1 MDRKS
6 ILFVGYFLVSLS
18 LVAQEKGEELDAVIL
33 TADTPLRDFSET
45 QQVSRLTDSVAKRS
59 QPSLTNLL
67 QFNTPIYFKENGAGM
82 VSSPSFRGTTAAQTA
97 VVWNGIN
104 INSLTT
110 GQTDFNTVS
119 IRGADHITVKSGGGS
134 VAYGSSAIGGTIH
147 LNNDITF
154 NTFEETT
161 VKHTIFGGYGSFES
175 YDISYATNIKT
186 SKADVSISL
195 SRNQS
200 ENDYPFVDD
209 RNNRKNKNGQYFTN
223 NLQVN
228 FGYTLNASNILKFYS
243 NTFDSERHFSLIS
256 PNSPKTKYQDF
267 NTRNLIEWVGLY
279 GKWTSKLKLAYLTE
293 RYRYFPNIDNDAYT
307 FGETDSKIAKYD
319 LGVSVKKGLQIN
331 LILDY
336 MQNQGNGSDLQP
348 TTRHIGGASLM
359 VHHQLLD
366 KLMYEASFRQEVTS
380 VYKSPFLY
388 NFGLRWQ
395 AAHFFALKAN
405 TSKNFRMPTFND
417 MYWATGGNP
426 NLLPETSN
434 QVEVSAEFSYKKVRL
449 SLTAYKNDIDNMIR
463 WVPVDGDF
471 WQPENVDETEIYG
484 LESSLSYKVVLQQH
498 QFEVLG
504 TYAYTISEN
513 EKTKNQL
520 TYVPFH
526 KATSSISYAYKNLLL
541 YHQFVYNGEVFT
553 TSDNS
558 ETLQSY
564 TVSNVGAEWNFKEKY
579 TFGAKINNVFNT
591 PYESVL
597 NRPMPGRHF
606 NFYINLNF

>member
-1 MDRKS
+1 MARKS

-59 QPSLTNLL
+59 QPSLTDLL

-186 SKADVSISL
+186 SKTDVSISL

-209 RNNRKNKNGQYFTN
+209 QNNRKNKNGQYFTN

-228 FGYTLNASNILKFYS
+228 FGYTLNASHILKFYS

-267 NTRNLIEWVGLY
+267 NTRNLLEWVGLY

-293 RYRYFPNIDNDAYT
+293 MYRYFPNIDNDAYT

-319 LGVSVKKGLQIN
+319 LGVSVKKGLQMN
-331 LILDY
+331 LVLDY

-366 KLMYEASFRQEVTS
+366 KLMYEASLRQEATS

-388 NFGLRWQ
+388 NFGLCWQ

-434 QVEVSAEFSYKKVRL
+434 QVEVSAEFSYKKARL

-463 WVPVDGDF
+463 WIPIDGDF
-471 WQPENVDETEIYG
+471 WQPENVDSAEIYG
-484 LESSLSYKVVLQQH
+484 LESILSWSFAIQQH
-498 QFEVLG
+498 QVKISG

-513 EKTKNQL
+513 AKTKNQM

-526 KATSSISYAYKNLLL
+526 KATSSISYAYKNFLL

-558 ETLQSY
+558 ETLQGY
-564 TVSNVGAEWNFKEKY
+564 TISNVGAEWNFKEKY
-579 TFGAKINNVFNT
+579 TLGAKINNVFNT